1 MICCHVEMFA
11 DKVENVLV
19 GVVGVGMGGKK
30 QDEGVGGNCI
40 ETGEASEKC
49 REKTHG
55 KNNLEP
61 KKVDA
66 VK

>member
-30 QDEGVGGNCI
+30 
-40 ETGEASEKC
+40 
-49 REKTHG
+49 
-55 KNNLEP
+55 
-61 KKVDA
+61 
-66 VK
+66 